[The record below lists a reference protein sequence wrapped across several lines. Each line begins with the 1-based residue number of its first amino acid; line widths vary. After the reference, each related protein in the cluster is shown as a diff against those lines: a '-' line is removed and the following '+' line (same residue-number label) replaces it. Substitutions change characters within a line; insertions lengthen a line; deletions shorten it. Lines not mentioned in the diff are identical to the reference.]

1 MNIILLSKTRKS
13 PININLR
20 RGTVLALFFFF
31 SIGLP
36 AFFASIG
43 YGVALLRVQP
53 FSHDLT
59 ARLAVISQKDKL
71 PGDAKANL
79 TALTVRLGELQARA
93 IRIDALGKR
102 LVEISDLD
110 KGEFDFDR
118 PPGVGGPEGSTVADI
133 DMQDFER
140 AIGNLA
146 HQLEDREQK
155 LVLLETMLRDQDI
168 FEETV
173 PRGQPIEH
181 GWISSHFGTRTD
193 PFTGKRALHFGVDFA
208 GKEGSKIVAVASG
221 VVTWSGERF
230 GYGRMVEVDHGNGYV
245 TRYAHNSMNF
255 VKVGDVVQK
264 GEHLALMGSS
274 GRSTGPHVH
283 FEVLREGTA
292 VDPIAYVRAGR

>member
-133 DMQDFER
+133 DMRDFER

-255 VKVGDVVQK
+255 VKVGDVIQK

-283 FEVLREGTA
+283 FEVLRDGTA

>member
-146 HQLEDREQK
+146 KQLEDREQK

-245 TRYAHNSMNF
+245 TRYAHNSMNL
-255 VKVGDVVQK
+255 VKVGDVIQK

-283 FEVLREGTA
+283 FEVLRDGTA

>member
-59 ARLAVISQKDKL
+59 ARLAVLSQKDKL

-146 HQLEDREQK
+146 RQLEDREQK

-221 VVTWSGERF
+221 VVTWSGDRF

>member
-31 SIGLP
+31 SVGLP

-53 FSHDLT
+53 FSHDLS
-59 ARLAVISQKDKL
+59 ARLAVLSQKDSL

-79 TALTVRLGELQARA
+79 TALTARLGELQARA

-118 PPGVGGPEGSTVADI
+118 PPGVGGPEGATVADI
-133 DMQDFER
+133 DIQDFER

-146 HQLEDREQK
+146 RQLEDREQK

-173 PRGQPIEH
+173 PRGQPIQH

-245 TRYAHNSMNF
+245 TRYAHNSTNF

-264 GEHLALMGSS
+264 GEPLALMGSS

-283 FEVLREGTA
+283 FEVLRNGTA